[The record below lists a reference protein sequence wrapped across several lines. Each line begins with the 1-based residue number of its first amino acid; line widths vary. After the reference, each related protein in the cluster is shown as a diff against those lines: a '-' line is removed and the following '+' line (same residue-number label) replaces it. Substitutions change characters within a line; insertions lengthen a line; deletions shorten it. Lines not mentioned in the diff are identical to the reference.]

1 MIQLPFAYLAPQ
13 GPAPFPPT
21 GSYVTANLAY
31 YYDFGETSS
40 YPGVGSD
47 IVNIAPSAT
56 KRGDAQI
63 WSGTLDLGSKTNALA
78 PFNAVKRTLQP
89 TGTGGVFDTYTTD
102 ASWFGDIT
110 NSPSLAWP
118 SVITAEFGYY
128 YQPQIWTGQGDIPA
142 VLTQR
147 NAGPGTKISSFEG
160 VIYTQLGYFLP
171 NGKLTTTPGQAYIT
185 TMVWDSTVIRR
196 YINGVFEDSVATISN
211 RTSASSAPMAW
222 AISYTKETANDRLGG
237 PSNSE
242 FQYVRWYEG
251 KALTAAEVLQN
262 YNANKGRLGLT

>member
-89 TGTGGVFDTYTTD
+89 TGTGGVFDTYTT
-102 ASWFGDIT
+102 
-110 NSPSLAWP
+110 
-118 SVITAEFGYY
+118 
-128 YQPQIWTGQGDIPA
+128 